1 MTDVVP
7 PDAEQRRRIADDLD
21 STLFVVAGAGS
32 GKTTALVRR
41 VLALVETG
49 AAELGQIAAITF
61 TEKAATELR
70 DRVRS
75 ELERALATDLAPEPA
90 ERYRLALGQ
99 LDGAAIGTLHS
110 FAQRILSEHPIEAGL
125 PPRVEVVDE
134 VSSAVA
140 FERRWWTFRDE
151 LLADPGLERTV
162 VLLTAAGVKF
172 ESLRT
177 VAVAFNDNWDLVEER
192 VPARAADPPDAV
204 GLLAPVLTEIDR
216 ICAEPCRD
224 PDDTLYRFL
233 RPVVDYAAWLRTI
246 TDEVDLLEAL
256 DPDGP
261 TKPPSFR
268 AGSRGKQQS
277 WTGNPAQVRSD
288 LSAAGDRLGDLRGTV
303 ANACVKRLGS
313 ELRRFT
319 LEAARERREA
329 GQLEFHDLLVRARAL
344 LRDPV
349 NGEAVR
355 AGLHGRYRRLL
366 LDEFQDTD
374 PIQVE
379 LAVLIAATPGR
390 RATGEAHWTSLEVVP
405 GHLFFVGDPKQS
417 IYRFRRADIATFLSA
432 EERFGDGDAD
442 TVRLTANFR
451 ATAPV
456 IEWVNAHLRRPD

>member
-7 PDAEQRRRIADDLD
+7 PDAAQRRRIADDLD

-70 DRVRS
+70 DRVRA
-75 ELERALATDLAPEPA
+75 ELERALGTDLGTEAT

-192 VPARAADPPDAV
+192 VPARAPDPPDAV
-204 GLLAPVLTEIDR
+204 GLLAPVLAEIDR

-233 RPVVDYAAWLRTI
+233 QPVREYATWLRTI
-246 TDEVDLLEAL
+246 TDEVDLARGPRSRRPDQAAAL
-256 DPDGP
+256 PRRCQGQAAELDGGP
-261 TKPPSFR
+261 R
-268 AGSRGKQQS
+268 AGAQRPERGRGSPGRPAGHGGERVRQA
-277 WTGNPAQVRSD
+277 TGQRAAPLHARGRPGAPRGGPARVPRSPGPRPRP
-288 LSAAGDRLGDLRGTV
+288 AARPGERRGGAGGAAQPLPTTAARRVPGHRSHSGGAGRAHRRHAEPAGRRPSPLDV
-303 ANACVKRLGS
+303 ARGRPRTPL
-313 ELRRFT
+313 LRR
-319 LEAARERREA
+319 R
-329 GQLEFHDLLVRARAL
+329 
-344 LRDPV
+344 P
-349 NGEAVR
+349 EAVD
-355 AGLHGRYRRLL
+355 LPFPTGRHRHLPL
-366 LDEFQDTD
+366 
-374 PIQVE
+374 
-379 LAVLIAATPGR
+379 GR
-390 RATGEAHWTSLEVVP
+390 RAIRG
-405 GHLFFVGDPKQS
+405 
-417 IYRFRRADIATFLSA
+417 R
-432 EERFGDGDAD
+432 
-442 TVRLTANFR
+442 
-451 ATAPV
+451 
-456 IEWVNAHLRRPD
+456 

>member
-344 LRDPV
+344 LPRP
-349 NGEAVR
+349 GERRGRSSGAAR
-355 AGLHGRYRRLL
+355 ALPTAAARR
-366 LDEFQDTD
+366 
-374 PIQVE
+374 
-379 LAVLIAATPGR
+379 
-390 RATGEAHWTSLEVVP
+390 VP
-405 GHLFFVGDPKQS
+405 GHRSHSGGVG
-417 IYRFRRADIATFLSA
+417 RAHRRHTGPAGHGRGPLDVARGRPRTPLLRRRPEAVDLPFPTGRHRHLPLGRGA
-432 EERFGDGDAD
+432 VRGRRRRHGAAHRQLPGDG
-442 TVRLTANFR
+442 TR
-451 ATAPV
+451 
-456 IEWVNAHLRRPD
+456 H